1 MNLRQIR
8 VHLISRWALNPYQK
22 LLVTHLQDRGL
33 IVAEEAPSL
42 RRLTFRGRPHI
53 LHLQNVRP
61 SLTSA
66 GAMESLVRVLHFGAR
81 LMLARGIGT
90 RIVWTA
96 HDLESPSSR
105 HKIVDRLMT
114 AILAR
119 LAHRTIVHSDAART
133 RLAAAARV
141 SERHVH
147 VIPHGHY
154 IGHYPDTISRTDAR
168 TTLGIGDD
176 EVVFLL
182 FGWVKRYKR
191 VTELIRAFRSL
202 SCKGARLVI
211 AGKASERAYENEI
224 RTEAAGDPR
233 ILLHLHS
240 IADAEVQLYMNASDV
255 VVFPYAPV
263 LTSGAIVLA
272 HSFGKACVVSS
283 NSGVEDTADRDGAFF
298 YDPGVEGDLT
308 GALQT
313 AIDHRDRL
321 AQIGAYNRVNAE
333 RRNWQDVAESTLQL
347 YTAIL

>member
-1 MNLRQIR
+1 M
-8 VHLISRWALNPYQK
+8 A
-22 LLVTHLQDRGL
+22 HLQNRGL
-33 IVAEEAPSL
+33 DLSEEAPSL

-66 GAMESLVRVLHFGAR
+66 GAIESLVRVLHFASR
-81 LMLARGIGT
+81 LLLARVSGT

-96 HDLESPSSR
+96 HDLKSPGSQ
-105 HKIVDRLMT
+105 HKIVDRLAT
-114 AILAR
+114 ALLAR

-133 RLAAAARV
+133 RLAAAARM
-141 SERHVH
+141 SERNVH

-154 IGHYPDTISRTDAR
+154 IGYYPDTIPRSDAR

-191 VTELIRAFRSL
+191 VVELIRAFRSL
-202 SCKGARLVI
+202 SFPRARLLI
-211 AGKASERAYENEI
+211 AGKASERAFETEI

-233 ILLHLHS
+233 IHLHLHS
-240 IADAEVQLYMNASDV
+240 IADDEVQLYMNASDV
-255 VVFPYAPV
+255 AVFPYSPV

-272 HSFGKACVVSS
+272 HSFGKACIVSS
-283 NSGVEDTADRDGAFF
+283 NSGVEDTTDRDGAFF
-298 YDPGVEGDLT
+298 YDPATESDLT
-308 GALQT
+308 RALQN

-321 AQIGAYNRVNAE
+321 AQMGAYNRVNAE
-333 RRNWQDVAESTLQL
+333 QRNWQDVAESTVQL